1 MSDAA
6 VPSTEQVQSYLAQHS
21 LEAVIEDAVN
31 EAVLRLA
38 KAPREPNAP
47 PPPSPR
53 PGWHQASG
61 PAQDPFEF
69 IGNKLL
75 QKSAQLAGE
84 GERDLGRARASSA
97 SAPLHACLSLC
108 FCARPRSY

>member
-38 KAPREPNAP
+38 KARASERTAA
-47 PPPSPR
+47 PSPHR
-53 PGWHQASG
+53 RWH
-61 PAQDPFEF
+61 
-69 IGNKLL
+69 
-75 QKSAQLAGE
+75 
-84 GERDLGRARASSA
+84 ERAAPHRTRLSSSA
-97 SAPLHACLSLC
+97 TSCCRRALSSPAKVHATRGFRGRVGLRAL
-108 FCARPRSY
+108 ALVV